1 MSTRRASGYQIH
13 VSNKPTPGDSLTIS
27 DKRVFRAW
35 RVATKI
41 GRTAKNFMA
50 LCIEM
55 TFIEDSLFNPRPQ
68 HAPASTK
75 RCYFVENQEIGHKIV
90 YNGGE

>member
-41 GRTAKNFMA
+41 GRTATDFMA
-50 LCIEM
+50 QCVEI

-68 HAPASTK
+68 HAPAFAE
-75 RCYFVENQEIGHKIV
+75 RCDFVKN
-90 YNGGE
+90 